1 MPARRSLARQAFRAN
16 AGARGT
22 PKELAIKYMTKGT
35 GNASM
40 DKVLTASLVTAIVAA
55 ILVVFSP
62 PMVEKKSKKK
72 YHLPQKCYMRL
83 LLYVAAT
90 FGITL
95 LLCYLP
101 FFN

>member
-16 AGARGT
+16 AGSRGT
-22 PKELAIKYMTKGT
+22 PRELAYKYITKGT
-35 GNASM
+35 GNPSM
-40 DKVLTASLVTAIVAA
+40 DKVITASVVTAIVAA
-55 ILVVFSP
+55 ILIVFSP

-72 YHLPQKCYMRL
+72 YHLPQKCYSRML
-83 LLYVAAT
+83 MYVACT

>member
-22 PKELAIKYMTKGT
+22 PRELAVRYLTKGT
-35 GNASM
+35 GSPSV
-40 DKVLTASLVTAIVAA
+40 DKFLTASAVTAIVAA
-55 ILVVFSP
+55 LLVIFSP
-62 PMVEKKSKKK
+62 PMIEKKSKKK
-72 YHLPQKCYMRL
+72 YHLPQKCYMRM
-83 LLYVAAT
+83 LLYVAIT

-95 LLCYLP
+95 GLCYLP